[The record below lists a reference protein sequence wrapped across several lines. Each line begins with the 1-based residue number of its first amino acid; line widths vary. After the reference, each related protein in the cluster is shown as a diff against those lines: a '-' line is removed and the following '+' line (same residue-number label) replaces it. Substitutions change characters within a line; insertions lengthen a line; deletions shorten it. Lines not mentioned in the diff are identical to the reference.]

1 MAAAANLE
9 ATAAPV
15 SLAELKQFLR
25 IGTSEEDA
33 LLAGLVR
40 TASELC
46 EGFTRLAL
54 IEREVEERLAAT
66 GVWTRLALA
75 PVRAILGVSMVDD
88 AGAATPLAA
97 GSYAVDIDASGEGW
111 VRTARSS
118 AGARLLVRYR
128 AGQAAEWNGVPEA
141 LRQGVVRMAA
151 HLYTHRDR
159 EDGRGPPAAATALW
173 LPYRRL
179 RLR

>member
-1 MAAAANLE
+1 MAAANLE
-9 ATAAPV
+9 APAAPV

-46 EGFTRLAL
+46 ERFTRLAL
-54 IEREVEERLAAT
+54 IEREVEERLAAA
-66 GVWTRLALA
+66 GVWTRLSLA
-75 PVRAILGVSMVDD
+75 PVRAILGVSVLDE
-88 AGAATPLAA
+88 AGAASPLAPA
-97 GSYAVDIDASGEGW
+97 SYAVDIDASGDGW
-111 VRTARSS
+111 VRTARSGG
-118 AGARLLVRYR
+118 AARLLVRYR
-128 AGQAAEWNGVPEA
+128 AGQGADWNGVPEA
-141 LRQGVVRMAA
+141 LRQGIVRMAA

-159 EDGRGPPAAATALW
+159 EDGSGPPAAATALW